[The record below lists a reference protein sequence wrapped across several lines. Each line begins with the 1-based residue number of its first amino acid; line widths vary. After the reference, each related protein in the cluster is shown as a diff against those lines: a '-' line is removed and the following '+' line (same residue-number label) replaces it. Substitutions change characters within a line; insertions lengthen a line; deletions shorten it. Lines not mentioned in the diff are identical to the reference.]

1 MLAAIASMKGILAMT
16 RFKSALAG
24 FAIGLATAAAA
35 AQAAQHEHQGPQPTA
50 STPAPH
56 APPAKPMDMK
66 MMMNDPAHR
75 QAMMEQMGKCRDM
88 MSMMMEHMQHGA
100 KKSMQ
105 PPASPKQ

>member
-1 MLAAIASMKGILAMT
+1 MANV
-16 RFKSALAG
+16 KSAIAG

-35 AQAAQHEHQGPQPTA
+35 AQAAQHEHQGPQPPATTQ
-50 STPAPH
+50 TPQA
-56 APPAKPMDMK
+56 APAKPMDKK

-88 MSMMMEHMQHGA
+88 MSMMMEHLQHGA
-100 KKSMQ
+100 KKPTQ

>member
-1 MLAAIASMKGILAMT
+1 MIK
-16 RFKSALAG
+16 FKSALAG

-56 APPAKPMDMK
+56 AAPAKPMDMK
-66 MMMNDPAHR
+66 TMMNDPAHR

-100 KKSMQ
+100 KPGMQ
-105 PPASPKQ
+105 PAAPPKQ